1 MRISFPLSFTALG
14 ALSVCVAATAHAA
27 NEPGLVIEEVTVT
40 ARKFEESLQDAPVS
54 VSAFTASA
62 LEAAG
67 LKSISDISNY
77 TPGLYF
83 QKDQGR
89 RFDRPVLRG
98 MSNILGVNNVA
109 NFIDGAYVGGSIQS
123 TEIQNLE
130 RVEVIKGPQ
139 AALFGRSTFAGAI
152 NYISRQPSNEFNGK
166 IDSTIASHDEYEV
179 GGFVSGPLIAD
190 TLLFYAAARYY
201 DKGGEWKNYDGRS
214 IGGEQSQ
221 GASLALTFNATEALR
236 IKARMTYDKS
246 DDEAPPNALQTRFL
260 NNCFVTTP
268 PTSNTPAFCGELVGG
283 PLELDL
289 DRLTD
294 PGVNAETQR
303 ANLQFDW
310 DLQGWTLA
318 GVVGYSDYEEERQFD
333 ADFQRFLGG
342 APAGQTHRKDEG
354 LSEEYSYELRLSSP
368 QENRFRG
375 LVGVF
380 YLDATQGAGIDDPF
394 TWRRSYP
401 IEQNFQ
407 AALRTPQVPGYR
419 YVDNL
424 AWFGSVAYDLTD
436 QLTMTGELRV
446 ATDEIKQVS
455 LTRTQTAE
463 YDATLPRF
471 IVDYKLNED
480 LLLYGIAAKGNKPG
494 GFNGNVNLPLDL
506 QSYDE
511 ESAWNYEL
519 GAKSTLLDGRA
530 LFNVAAYFID
540 WEGQQLTNNFQ
551 PPVGT
556 PLSFITNVGDVETFG
571 IEFDTKIKLTENL
584 SIDALYSYVLTEYVG
599 GGTPEVTALNGRP
612 QSTNIVGNEVPR
624 SPRHQFGASVNW
636 RQPVSDQLEFVA
648 RVDANYRSKSF
659 VQVDNLQW
667 VGDRTLANARLGLES
682 DRWTLTAWV
691 ENLFDDDTLVGGTR
705 YVDFKNDN
713 VPGPGFPR
721 GYLVTLAPGRQYGLT
736 ATYRFGAG
744 N

>member
-1 MRISFPLSFTALG
+1 MRSSFTCACAALV
-14 ALSVCVAATAHAA
+14 ALSAGFSTPAQAQAQS
-27 NEPGLVIEEVTVT
+27 GLALEEITVT
-40 ARKFEESLQDAPVS
+40 ARKVEESLQDAPVT
-54 VSAFTASA
+54 VTAFTAKA

-67 LKSISDISNY
+67 LKSISDISNF

-139 AALFGRSTFAGAI
+139 SALFGRSTFAGAI
-152 NYISRQPSNEFNGK
+152 NYISRQPTNELTGK
-166 IDSTIASHDEYEV
+166 LDATIADHEEYEI
-179 GGFVSGPLIAD
+179 GGFVSGPVID
-190 TLLFYAAARYY
+190 DKLLFYAAARYY
-201 DKGGEWKNYDGRS
+201 DKGGEWQNYDGRS

-221 GASLALTFNATEALR
+221 GASLALTLNATEALQVR
-236 IKARMTYDKS
+236 ARVTYDES
-246 DDEAPPNALQTRFL
+246 DDESPPNALQTRFL
-260 NNCFVTTP
+260 NNCFLTTP
-268 PTSNTPAFCGELVGG
+268 PTSNTPAFCGELMSA

-294 PGVNAETQR
+294 PGVNAKTLR
-303 ANLQFDW
+303 GNLQFDW
-310 DLQGWTLA
+310 DLRGWALA

-342 APAGQTHRKDEG
+342 TPPGQTHRLDEG
-354 LSEEYSYELRLSSP
+354 LSKEYSYELRLSSP
-368 QENRFRG
+368 QENRLRG
-375 LVGVF
+375 LIGVF
-380 YLDATQGAGIDDPF
+380 YLDAEQGAGIDDPF
-394 TWRRSYP
+394 TRRRSYP

-407 AALRTPQVPGYR
+407 AGLRTPQIPGIR
-419 YVDNL
+419 NVDNL
-424 AWFGSVAYDLTD
+424 AGFGSLAYDFTDRLTV
-436 QLTMTGELRV
+436 TTELRV
-446 ATDEIKQVS
+446 ARDKIEQVS
-455 LTRTQTAE
+455 ATRTQNA
-463 YDATLPRF
+463 DFSATLPRLIADF
-471 IVDYKLNED
+471 KLSD
-480 LLLYGIAAKGNKPG
+480 DVLFYAIGAKGNKPG
-494 GFNGNVNLPLDL
+494 GFNGNVNLPVEL

-519 GAKSTLLDGRA
+519 GAKTTWLDGRA
-530 LFNVAAYFID
+530 VLNVAAYFID

-556 PLSFITNVGDVETFG
+556 PLSFITNVGDVETVG
-571 IEFDTKIKLTENL
+571 IELDGKIQLTERL
-584 SIDALYSYVLTEYVG
+584 SLDALYAYVSTEYVD
-599 GGTPEVTALNGRP
+599 GGTPEVAALNGRP
-612 QSTNIVGNEVPR
+612 QTNNIVGNEVPR
-624 SPRHQFGASVNW
+624 SPRHQFGVSVNW
-636 RQPVSDQLEFVA
+636 RQPAFNDLEFVA
-648 RVDANYRSKSF
+648 RLDANYRSKSF

-667 VGDRTLANARLGLES
+667 VGARTLANARLGLES

-691 ENLFDDDTLVGGTR
+691 ENLFDDDTPVGGTR

-721 GYLVTLAPGRQYGLT
+721 AYVVTLAPGRQFGLS
-736 ATYRFGAG
+736 ASYRFAGA